1 MSDSNPLNLPSP
13 ENQISSEDLA
23 AIIVDAL
30 IDVGIVLQK
39 DAPRAIEIATDKID
53 GRKDLGD
60 Y

>member
-1 MSDSNPLNLPSP
+1 MSAADPQKRPPP

-23 AIIVDAL
+23 AIIVDSL
-30 IDVGIVLQK
+30 IDVGIVQKK
-39 DAPRAIEIATDKID
+39 DASRAVEIATDKID